1 MKNCQSDVLGRILG
15 RGILLFLLAFSP
27 ELISDVKSTNGT
39 IGFDVDMNGAFEASL
54 TSVGFAIGQNLTPS
68 SNLQVSGN
76 SIISNSLSVGGGTL
90 GSSNLNINGA
100 LGFGVQA
107 LNASATLS
115 NSSMVLVDTSSAN
128 ISVTLPYAGNVRGRT
143 YNLKKISGLNR
154 MWVDGVGNFIDDSVL
169 KEVTSNGIGNP
180 YMSVISNGSQWYIT
194 SCSNTRLDVASSN
207 IVGWWRFDELSGANA
222 ADISG
227 FGHTAAISGNWTS
240 GAIDGS
246 IMFDGTT
253 GNYGN
258 VGSNSVFGFTS
269 GMKFSVTFWVYP
281 ISIGNY
287 DVIVSRGLKDI
298 GGWYLQFDNGNR
310 RFRLVSYNGINLYLT
325 ESNLTISTLAWTH
338 IAIVYSGS
346 IGRIYI
352 NGSEST
358 YSTQE
363 SPMNISS
370 YSGNLYF
377 GRYHNT
383 GYEPNLNLDDVR
395 IFNKA
400 LSAGE
405 ILQIYQSR

>member
-1 MKNCQSDVLGRILG
+1 MKNCQSDVLDRILG

-27 ELISDVKSTNGT
+27 ELISEVKSTNGT
-39 IGFDVDMNGAFEASL
+39 IGFDVDMNGTFEASL

-68 SNLQVSGN
+68 TNLQVSGN
-76 SIISNSLSVGGGTL
+76 SIISNSLSVGGGTA

-154 MWVDGVGNFIDDSVL
+154 MWVDGGGNFIDDSVL

-258 VGSNSVFGFTS
+258 VGSDSVFRFIT
-269 GMKFSVTFWVYP
+269 GMKFSVTFWMYP
-281 ISIGNY
+281 ISTGGF
-287 DVIVSRGLKDI
+287 DVIVGRGAN
-298 GGWYLQFDNGNR
+298 GGSGWYIQFDNSGNR
-310 RFRLVSYNGINLYLT
+310 YIKFMGVSGST
-325 ESNLTISTLAWTH
+325 TTASSNLAISNLVWSH
-338 IAIVYSGS
+338 IAVVYSGN
-346 IGRIYI
+346 IGQIYI
-352 NGSEST
+352 NGTEST
-358 YSTQE
+358 YSTQDT
-363 SPMNISS
+363 SMTISS

-377 GRYHNT
+377 GRYHNV
-383 GYEPNLNLDDVR
+383 GYEPNLRLDDVR

-400 LSAGE
+400 LSADE
-405 ILQIYQSR
+405 VLQIYQSR